1 MISEQL
7 FEKLNSQMTFE
18 FESAHIY
25 LDMAAYCASQD
36 LSGFTNF
43 FKVQSEEEKFH
54 AMKFF
59 NYIDERDGDIR
70 LGSLTLPN
78 NKYTSIL
85 NVFEKALEHEQ
96 EVTRRIYELSDIS
109 LEEREHATMS
119 FLKWFIDEQ
128 VEEESTF
135 SDIIKRLKRINNDN
149 TALYMLD
156 SELSQRVFTPPTTES
171 GA

>member
-1 MISEQL
+1 MISKNL
-7 FEKLNSQMTFE
+7 FEKLNTQMTFE

-36 LSGFTNF
+36 LGGFTNF

-59 NYIDERDGDIR
+59 NYIDERNGDIK

-78 NKYTSIL
+78 TEYSSIL
-85 NVFEKALEHEQ
+85 DVFEKAYEHEQ
-96 EVTRRIYELSDIS
+96 EVTRRIYELSDIA

-128 VEEESTF
+128 VEEEATF
-135 SDIIKRLKRINNDN
+135 NDIIKRLKRIKDDSA
-149 TALYMLD
+149 ALYILD
-156 SELSQRVFTPPTTES
+156 SELAQRVFTPPATET